1 MSSPSNI
8 CAEIQAAMIR
18 QDNDIYKYTHEILTA
33 APGGN
38 KTAEQNLANAE
49 QQLATLGKAW
59 VLNGCAGPPA
69 MPPRVVKILVVLDG
83 REGHYAS
90 FGPSPKNDTY
100 FGLSEVIR
108 TLSATGAGSLITC
121 QLTKAHRDPDPG
133 DFNMLSAADQA
144 LLKPDYQNFKFDQA
158 GLDLEEF
165 DELWLFGVG
174 GPTETSALTDSE
186 LAAISK
192 FMQNG
197 GGVFATGDHED
208 LGLPLN
214 GRIPR
219 VRTMRKWYFGAD
231 QIPAE
236 FTTPPPLAPAGLGP
250 NRNDTTRK
258 GHDDPPP
265 LADGTPAYWFD
276 NQSDD
281 IPQTITPV
289 PVPYV
294 NPATNRR
301 STSLHPLLSGGAINV
316 LPDHMHEGEVIVPAD
331 MTMSVTF
338 AGEIFEEYPKNS
350 DGSQEKPLIV
360 ATGQVIKHVTDTQ
373 LPFHLSDTAEVQPK
387 TFGVIGAYDGHATD
401 KGLGRVAVDSTWHHF
416 FDLNL
421 IGDPGAIVGGDY
433 TVGGVAPDP
442 TKLHGFQSTPS
453 GQAALATIKAYYIN
467 IAVWLAPALRIFK
480 LPPRPFPLPHPQHW
494 HRMHW
499 FTMAVY
505 QLRTTQPLS
514 MLVRKGH
521 KYSEADV
528 LEIGAIGRTALSR
541 RISVEMQIDWLHSYL
556 VERWKASNRKGAPPL
571 SPDRAQARILLDAAL
586 GAGVVNVVQNFVA
599 KGPLELMTVQR
610 SLETAVYAGVV
621 RGIGIMKEAMD
632 RQAASIADFAG
643 QLEALGVDP
652 LGGA

>member
-18 QDNDIYKYTHEILTA
+18 QDNDIYTYTHEILTA
-33 APGGN
+33 GPGGN
-38 KTAEQNLANAE
+38 KIAEQELAQAE
-49 QQLATLGKAW
+49 QELDTLQKAW
-59 VLNGCAGPPA
+59 VLNGCAGQPA
-69 MPPRVVKILVVLDG
+69 MPARVVTILVVLDG
-83 REGHYAS
+83 REGHFAS
-90 FGPSPKNDTY
+90 FGPSSTNDTF

-108 TLSATGAGSLITC
+108 TLSGTDAGSLIGC
-121 QLTKAHRDPDPG
+121 QLTKAHRDTDPG
-133 DFNMLSAADQA
+133 DFNILSAADQA

-158 GLDLEEF
+158 GLNLEEF

-174 GPTETSALTDSE
+174 GPSETTALTDSE

-231 QIPAE
+231 QIPPE
-236 FTTPPPLAPAGLGP
+236 FTTAPPLAPAGLGP

-265 LADGTPAYWFD
+265 LPDGTPAYWFD

-289 PVPYV
+289 PISYV

-301 STSLHPLLSGGAINV
+301 ETSLHPLLSGGAINV
-316 LPDHMHEGEVIVPAD
+316 LPDHMHEGEVIVPAN

-360 ATGQVIKHVTDTQ
+360 ATGQVIKHVTDQQ
-373 LPFHLSDTAEVQPK
+373 LPFHASDSAEVQPK

-421 IGDPGAIVGGDY
+421 IGDPGAVVGGDY

-442 TKLHGFQSTPS
+442 TKLHGFQSTLS
-453 GQAALATIKAYYIN
+453 GQATLATIKAYYIN
-467 IAVWLAPALRIFK
+467 IALWLARAPRNFL
-480 LPPRPFPLPHPQHW
+480 LPPQPFPRPHPNHW
-494 HRMHW
+494 HRLHW

-514 MLVRKGH
+514 MLVRKGY
-521 KYSEADV
+521 KYSQADV
-528 LEIGAIGRTALSR
+528 LEIGAMGRTALSR
-541 RISVEMQIDWLHSYL
+541 RISVEMQVDWLHAYL
-556 VERWKASNRKGAPPL
+556 VARWKASQKKGSLPV
-571 SPDRAQARILLDAAL
+571 SPDRALARILLDAAL
-586 GAGVVNVVQNFVA
+586 GAGVVNVVQNFHA

-610 SLETAVYAGVV
+610 SLEAVVDAGIVT
-621 RGIGIMKEAMD
+621 GIGIMKARMD
-632 RQAASIADFAG
+632 KQAASIANLAG
-643 QLEALGVDP
+643 QFEALGVNPTD
-652 LGGA
+652 